1 MPPWLTRTI
10 TCVVATSAALSVASW
25 ASCTFWMGPQMWK
38 LYVQTEGRLPT
49 KESDTCRSPAEQAQ
63 ATLSGL
69 LATLLAL
76 RSNPPKV

>member
-1 MPPWLTRTI
+1 MPAWLARTI
-10 TCVVATSAALSVASW
+10 TWVVATSAALSVASW
-25 ASCTFWMGPQMWK
+25 TSCTFWIGPQMWQ
-38 LYVQTEGRLPT
+38 LYVKTQGKLPA
-49 KESDTCRSPAEQAQ
+49 KEPDACRSPAEQAQ

>member
-1 MPPWLTRTI
+1 
-10 TCVVATSAALSVASW
+10 
-25 ASCTFWMGPQMWK
+25 MWQ
-38 LYVQTEGRLPT
+38 LYVQTEGKLPT